1 MFDFNWGG
9 HLYCFRYTDPLG
21 RTTKISHPFTTI
33 SPYTD
38 NFKLGDLSLSS
49 RSRLTFIY
57 DLIEEWEF
65 EMVLENVVPLNED
78 NQEPE
83 LLDYYGEPPEQYG
96 DKYEE
101 DY

>member
-1 MFDFNWGG
+1 M
-9 HLYCFRYTDPLG
+9 
-21 RTTKISHPFTTI
+21 RTK
-33 SPYTD
+33 
-38 NFKLGDLSLSS
+38 
-49 RSRLTFIY
+49 LTFIY

-65 EMVLENVVPLNED
+65 EMVWENVVPLNEA

-96 DKYEE
+96 DEYEE